1 MLHDGAR
8 SAIVAAN
15 CGATIGYGPVSI
27 HFEAATASIVRAGP
41 GGISMKICVIGAGSM
56 GGLLGVKLA
65 MAGHDVSLIAR
76 GAHLAAIRES
86 GLKLVMNDGE
96 ELVAKDV
103 FATDDMREC
112 GRQDLVVLGV
122 KAHQIEPIVD
132 DMKGLVGPETMIL
145 TTQNGIPWW
154 YFQRHGGPY
163 EGTVL
168 RSVDPNGVLA
178 AKIDPQHIIGCI
190 PFPAAEI
197 ERPGVIRHIEGMRFP
212 VGELDGVESDRVRE
226 ISAAL
231 IDAGFKSPIL
241 DDIRSEIWLKAW
253 GNLSFNPISA
263 LTHSTLVDICQFPL
277 SRELASDMMKE
288 AQAIAENLGVTFRVP
303 LEKRIAGA
311 ERVGKHKTSML
322 QDVEAGKALETDAL
336 IGAVVELGELTGTP
350 APTIKAIFAAVKL
363 LSKTV
368 EDESVS
374 IAARQLVPTL
384 TAVPAAVGAQ
394 SHAG

>member
-1 MLHDGAR
+1 
-8 SAIVAAN
+8 
-15 CGATIGYGPVSI
+15 
-27 HFEAATASIVRAGP
+27 
-41 GGISMKICVIGAGSM
+41 MKICVIGAGSM

-86 GLKLVMNDGE
+86 GLKLIMNDGE

-132 DMKGLVGPETMIL
+132 DIGGLVGPETMIL

-178 AKIDPQHIIGCI
+178 AKIDPKHIIGCI

-197 ERPGVIRHIEGMRFP
+197 EQPGVIRHIEGMRFP

-241 DDIRSEIWLKAW
+241 EDIRSEIWLKAW

-384 TAVPAAVGAQ
+384 TAVPAPVGVQ